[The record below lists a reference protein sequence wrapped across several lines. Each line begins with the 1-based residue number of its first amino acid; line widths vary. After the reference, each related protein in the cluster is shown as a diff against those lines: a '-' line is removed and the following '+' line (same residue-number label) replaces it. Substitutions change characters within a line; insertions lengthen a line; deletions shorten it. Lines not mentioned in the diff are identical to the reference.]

1 MFVFPANSD
10 TPLPDVFVD
19 FAVVPTD
26 SRVMDPALID
36 ENRER
41 WLAEWATVVR

>member
-1 MFVFPANSD
+1 
-10 TPLPDVFVD
+10 VFVD
-19 FAVVPTD
+19 HAVIPTD
-26 SRVMDPALID
+26 SRVMEPAWID